1 MSAIA
6 YLTNTQTKQTS
17 VFLSPNGE
25 EADVEQ
31 HLKDEHGITLAYVLD
46 PEYGDVDY
54 EAGIK
59 GTGHDGT
66 VYYVEFTYE
75 DETGLI
81 FQGQIGAAQCQ

>member
-6 YLTNTQTKQTS
+6 YLTNTQTKQVL

-25 EADVEQ
+25 QSDVEQ

-46 PEYGDVDY
+46 PEYGD
-54 EAGIK
+54 EHGIR

-66 VYYVEFTYE
+66 VYDVEFTYE

-81 FQGQIGAAQCQ
+81 YQETA